1 MKGACS
7 RPLDNNTM
15 PGHHLILGE
24 VADLITGEMLQD
36 THDERYRQEIAR
48 MLIDLKG
55 YRRTDITPRRPLT
68 ITVGEKKAIVPIDF
82 LIRVE
87 GIAGM
92 IIRFGPGSLVTRHRP
107 SLAVSRLAEPYQ
119 IPLVVITNGEGAD
132 IVDGHSGKI
141 IRKGLDNVHHRNELR
156 QWLKTADLEKIPS
169 ERVEMESR
177 IVYAYEID
185 DACPCDD
192 TVCRLPCR

>member
-1 MKGACS
+1 
-7 RPLDNNTM
+7 M